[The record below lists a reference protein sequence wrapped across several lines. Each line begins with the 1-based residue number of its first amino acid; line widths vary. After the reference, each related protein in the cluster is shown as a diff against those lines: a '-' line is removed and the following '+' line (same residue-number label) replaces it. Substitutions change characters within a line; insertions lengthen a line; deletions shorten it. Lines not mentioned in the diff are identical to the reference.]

1 MVDLYC
7 IRLNFLHV
15 IIRWIYFLL
24 FLFFNYSMFQIR
36 GIHLSFSGGLAIFFN
51 FSHHVAS
58 LLGGY
63 HLINLLSRTGS
74 FLCSFP
80 NWPAGISS
88 FSSSLATPAFLLRWA
103 PRLHFSLLRENP
115 SFRNRFWRQRDQR
128 LMSKKKDEREKDW
141 VSNPRSSASL
151 RRSNSALAHYSTMY
165 FKYTINHWNTKRLS

>member
-7 IRLNFLHV
+7 IRFNFLHV

-63 HLINLLSRTGS
+63 HLINLLSQTGS

-80 NWPAGISS
+80 DWPAGISS
-88 FSSSLATPAFLLRWA
+88 FSSSLAAPAFLLRHIFISNGTIA
-103 PRLHFSLLRENP
+103 SIC
-115 SFRNRFWRQRDQR
+115 
-128 LMSKKKDEREKDW
+128 W
-141 VSNPRSSASL
+141 VFGYYCL
-151 RRSNSALAHYSTMY
+151 DLT
-165 FKYTINHWNTKRLS
+165 LC